1 MYLDKKKAN
10 KKQQQ
15 LEVTLW
21 VASYMSYDFLFVEQE
36 LGALQTILRNKQIKA
51 HYMILLVEKQNYF
64 NVLMAIS
71 EIGRL
76 VAA

>member
-36 LGALQTILRNKQIKA
+36 LGALQTILQNKQIKA
-51 HYMILLVEKQNYF
+51 HYVILLVEKQNYF

>member
-1 MYLDKKKAN
+1 
-10 KKQQQ
+10 
-15 LEVTLW
+15 
-21 VASYMSYDFLFVEQE
+21 MSYDFLFVEQE
-36 LGALQTILRNKQIKA
+36 LGALQTILQNKQIKA

-76 VAA
+76 VAAWLKEKERSLGPYTS

>member
-1 MYLDKKKAN
+1 
-10 KKQQQ
+10 
-15 LEVTLW
+15 
-21 VASYMSYDFLFVEQE
+21 MSYDFLFVEQE

-76 VAA
+76 VATWLKEKERSLGPYTS